1 MKTLILIRHAK
12 SDWPENTR
20 DFDRPLESKGV
31 DDAHKMA
38 EFLLHEKIEI
48 DQFITS
54 SALRAK
60 TTCAIFAE
68 KYAQNYSESIELY
81 HANPSQF
88 ENVILN
94 IDDNL
99 NTAALFSHNNG
110 ISNFANSLSE
120 DNVYFKTCAVAIF
133 KIHGESWSDFCSS
146 KIKLTD
152 YFIPKDLG

>member
-1 MKTLILIRHAK
+1 MKTLILVRHAK
-12 SDWPENTR
+12 SDWPPLTA
-20 DFDRPLESKGV
+20 DFDRPLESKGI

-38 EFLLHEKIEI
+38 VFLLNEKIEI

-60 TTCAIFAE
+60 TTCEIFAE
-68 KYAQNYSESIELY
+68 KYGQNYSEKIELY

-94 IDDNL
+94 VDDNI
-99 NTAALFSHNNG
+99 NTVALFSHNNG
-110 ISNFANSLSE
+110 ISNFANTLCE
-120 DNVYFKTCAVAIF
+120 QNVYFKTCAVAIF
-133 KIHGESWSDFCSS
+133 KIDGESWSEFTSR

-152 YFIPKDLG
+152 YFTPKDVG